1 MGAINPTGSAATTSG
16 PAENPQSAMSIV
28 DIPLVDLEPDPF
40 QPRKEF
46 NEARIK
52 ELADSIEQHGL
63 LQPLIVRPRQGP
75 DSKGKYW
82 IVGGERR
89 FRAALLLGLERL
101 PCRVL
106 PYMNLTAAVAAL
118 VENVHREDLS
128 DIDKAEGLR
137 RIKGMTN
144 KTWDEVAELVRLSP
158 EYVRRL
164 AGLVKLE
171 DSVKT
176 LVRQGQLSARTAI
189 ALKPLPPRQQVTMA
203 ERAVAEGLTAEQIR
217 EEVRKN
223 ANAGS
228 TRTTPASDLSRPP
241 VPLSVL
247 PKEAVGVERSGAT
260 GGAAR
265 PAREGTIT
273 HTLASF
279 IEGLDSMSEW
289 LDGHK
294 WPPSSLTPA
303 QQDLIHRLY
312 HAASQ
317 FQQRVAYIRHPL
329 KEMTS
334 VAGRDENN
342 ILPF

>member
-1 MGAINPTGSAATTSG
+1 MGAITPAASATATSG
-16 PAENPQSAMSIV
+16 PSENKQSAILIV
-28 DIPLVDLEPDPF
+28 DIPLVNLGPDPF

-46 NEARIK
+46 NESRIK

-75 DSKGKYW
+75 NSDGKYW

-89 FRAALLLGLERL
+89 FRAAQLLGMDRL

-106 PYMNLTAAVAAL
+106 PYMNLTAAVTAL

-128 DIDKAEGLR
+128 DVDKAEGLR

-176 LVRQGQLSARTAI
+176 LVRLGKLSARTAI

-217 EEVRKN
+217 EEVRRS
-223 ANAGS
+223 ANVGS
-228 TRTTPASDLSRPP
+228 TRTTSASNLSRPP
-241 VPLSVL
+241 APLLRL
-247 PKEAVGVERSGAT
+247 PQNGEAVRQTAMES
-260 GGAAR
+260 AAR
-265 PAREGTIT
+265 PAREGTVT
-273 HTLASF
+273 HTLESF
-279 IEGLDSMSEW
+279 VEGLEGMSEW

-294 WPPSSLTPA
+294 WSPSSLSPA
-303 QQDLIHRLY
+303 QQELVHRLY

-329 KEMTS
+329 KEMTL
-334 VAGRDENN
+334 VAGRADKN